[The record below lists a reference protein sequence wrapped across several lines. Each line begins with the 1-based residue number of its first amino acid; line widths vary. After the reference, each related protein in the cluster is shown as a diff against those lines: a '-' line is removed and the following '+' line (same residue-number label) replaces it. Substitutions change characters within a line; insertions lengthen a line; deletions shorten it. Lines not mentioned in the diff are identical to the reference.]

1 MGRHYISNYFYKANI
16 FWPMF
21 KLCEDCVTKDYS
33 FRQSFHF
40 NNSSFLVFN
49 YDVPKDI
56 QYSRK
61 AFPINFL
68 NILSN

>member
-49 YDVPKDI
+49 YDVPNDI
-56 QYSRK
+56 
-61 AFPINFL
+61 
-68 NILSN
+68 